1 MKQRGRNLEDKR
13 LLYVPEKGVCAK
25 CPQRPN
31 CTTGKR
37 RWVSRSFFE
46 DALQACQERLND
58 WPGAMRERRSTV
70 EHPYGTIK
78 DHILGNARLLMR
90 GIAGAR
96 AELSLAVLAY
106 NLKRVL
112 NMKGSHWTR
121 NAVAA

>member
-1 MKQRGRNLEDKR
+1 MEDKR
-13 LLYVPEKGVCAK
+13 LLYAPEKGVCAK
-25 CPQRPN
+25 CPQKPN

-46 DALQACQERLND
+46 DALQACQQRLD
-58 WPGAMRERRSTV
+58 DRPDAMRQRRSTV

-78 DHILGNARLLMR
+78 DQILGNARLLMR
-90 GIAGAR
+90 GMAGAR

-106 NLKRVL
+106 NVKRVV
-112 NMKGSHWTR
+112 NMKGADWAR